1 MVMAGLA
8 IASSAAGYVSQEQAA
23 DAQDAANARAER
35 NIITKRN
42 FDYEAIA
49 AQGSEDRRAA
59 AIDKENVARQA
70 ARDRATALVSAG
82 EGGLQISS
90 NSVEALVR
98 DLNAQQSRFNAQTD
112 DNVIRGDLQ
121 RDRQRQAAGLNAQ
134 TALDNLIP
142 AQRPSLL
149 AAGLKAGQ
157 GVFGAYQEH
166 LKLKK
171 DTPDLGNGFTG
182 KNPFKTPYVAGGA

>member
-1 MVMAGLA
+1 MA
-8 IASSAAGYVSQEQAA
+8 QEQAA
-23 DAQDAANARAER
+23 NAQDAANARAH
-35 NIITKRN
+35 NSIITKQN
-42 FDYEAIA
+42 FDYEALT
-49 AQGSEDRRAA
+49 AQGAEDRRAA
-59 AIDKENVARQA
+59 AVEKENVARQA
-70 ARDRATALVSAG
+70 SRDRATALVSAG
-82 EGGLQISS
+82 EGGIQVSS

-98 DLNAQQSRFNAQTD
+98 DLNAQQSRFNAQTNE
-112 DNVIRGDLQ
+112 NVTRGDIQ

-134 TALDNLIP
+134 TAVNNLIP

-149 AAGLKAGQ
+149 AAGIQASK